1 MTINETELIKF
12 TQALVQTPSL
22 PGKEKAVIE
31 LAAAEMQRLGYDRVF
46 TDANGSLI
54 GLMEGRRAGPTLLLD
69 AHGDTV
75 GIAEGVPW
83 QVDPYGAQIVGER
96 MFGRGATDMKGAL
109 AAMVHAAA
117 SVDRARLAGRV
128 AVSVTIM
135 EEVMEGVALQGVM
148 DEIRPDFVVI
158 GESTQL
164 NLNHGGRGRAEI
176 RLEAT
181 GQPAHSSSPQ
191 FGLNAVH
198 LMIKAIQAV
207 EALRLPSDP
216 LLGRGLLALTDIIS
230 EPYPGYSV
238 IPSRCRVTYDRRL
251 MPGETRDSVLASL
264 GQLLEL
270 ANVTATITE
279 GQHITY
285 TGAVLRG
292 AKFFPAW
299 KFAADHPFVQQ
310 ALAGLRHS
318 GLDPQLGAYQ
328 YCTNAAYSAG
338 RAGVPTVGF
347 GPSTEGQAHVVD
359 EYVELA
365 QLTAAAKGY
374 AGIIGMVNGEW

>member
-338 RAGVPTVGF
+338 RAGMPTVGF